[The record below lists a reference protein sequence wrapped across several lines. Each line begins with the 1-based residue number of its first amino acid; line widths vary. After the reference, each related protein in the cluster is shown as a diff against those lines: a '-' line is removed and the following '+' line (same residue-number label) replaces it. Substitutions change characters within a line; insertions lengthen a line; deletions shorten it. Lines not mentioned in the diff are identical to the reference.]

1 MKESYYPFE
10 IRSPASSS
18 AFFPS
23 EYISLMCF
31 INCEG
36 FLEKNPIERTKTVL
50 LPASRNISFQI
61 SRGKIIGL
69 AFPKDIGFAPAVY
82 QNQSTCSIFN
92 NEEIQIADVSS
103 NMVRLLQSLISL
115 IQNEKEE
122 LSIPDLTVMI
132 NVISHSIFF
141 KDVSPGLIKRDV
153 VSKAIDLIAKNYA
166 SPLTLKE
173 VADQLFVNPSYLSCT
188 FHRKT
193 GVTFSSYLLDVR
205 LTAAK
210 DQLLTTNELIS
221 TVSVNS
227 GFSSSAYFISCFK
240 KKYGLTPYAFR
251 KNSIKKSLE

>member
-1 MKESYYPFE
+1 MDNNFLAVVGDGLEGNQLL
-10 IRSPASSS
+10 ASQLGGVDVEDELDG
-18 AFFPS
+18 AVGGGRR
-23 EYISLMCF
+23 ELH
-31 INCEG
+31 G
-36 FLEKNPIERTKTVL
+36 L
-50 LPASRNISFQI
+50 L
-61 SRGKIIGL
+61 GHDGL
-69 AFPKDIGFAPAVY
+69 APAVY

-173 VADQLFVNPSYLSCT
+173 VADQLFVNSSYLSCT

-251 KNSIKKSLE
+251 KNSIKKNLE